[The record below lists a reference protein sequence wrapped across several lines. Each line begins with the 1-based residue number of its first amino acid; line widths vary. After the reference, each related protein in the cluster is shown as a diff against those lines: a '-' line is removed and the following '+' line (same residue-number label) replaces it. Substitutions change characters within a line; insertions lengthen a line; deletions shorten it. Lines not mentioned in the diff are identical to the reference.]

1 MPSTTQ
7 QSTETQSSAPSQ
19 EPSQNAHTHKLG
31 ESAKPQQQNGDQ
43 KQKPLSRYERT
54 KRQRAEIARRE
65 ATLQQRERQLAEIE
79 RQRERQLAEIERA
92 RTAPPKRDYTLGDLQ
107 KYRRQWESEGNYD
120 LVEKADKEIAAMQAE
135 LEAERQA
142 RTVEMPPMGSPEHR
156 AQWEAAERELY
167 QADPEFMRAGTRL
180 DTKLRQIMNSEDG
193 NVYRGHPRGI
203 IAAYHRAKMELLEAD
218 KNDLLTRFQKLEEE
232 NKRLNGLTS
241 LSGGTR
247 SSVGNGSTVGS
258 VSEFA
263 KLSTKDMRK
272 HLLKGANRGS
282 TPWF

>member
-1 MPSTTQ
+1 MPSSAPA
-7 QSTETQSSAPSQ
+7 STETQSSASQ
-19 EPSQNAHTHKLG
+19 EPSQNVHTHKLG
-31 ESAKPQQQNGDQ
+31 ESAPNQQNGDQ

-54 KRQRAEIARRE
+54 KRQRAEIAKRE
-65 ATLQQRERQLAEIE
+65 AHLQQRERQLAEF
-79 RQRERQLAEIERA
+79 ERA

-135 LEAERQA
+135 LEAERKA
-142 RTVEMPPMGSPEHR
+142 RTVEMPPMGSSEHR

-180 DTKLRQIMNSEDG
+180 DTKLRQIMSSEDG

-218 KNDLLTRFQKLEEE
+218 RTDLQTRFQKLEEE

-241 LSGGTR
+241 LSGGART
-247 SSVGNGSTVGS
+247 SVGNGSTVGS

-272 HLLKGANRGS
+272 HLLKGANRDS

>member
-1 MPSTTQ
+1 MPSSTPT
-7 QSTETQSSAPSQ
+7 STETQGSALPQ

-31 ESAKPQQQNGDQ
+31 ESTPNQQPNGDQ
-43 KQKPLSRYERT
+43 KPKPLSRYERT
-54 KRQRAEIARRE
+54 KRQRAEIAKRE
-65 ATLQQRERQLAEIE
+65 AHLQ
-79 RQRERQLAEIERA
+79 QRERQLAEIERA
-92 RTAPPKRDYTLGDLQ
+92 RTEAANPKRDYTLGDLQ
-107 KYRRQWESEGNYD
+107 KYRRQWASEGNYD

-142 RTVEMPPMGSPEHR
+142 RTVEMPPMGTPEHR

-180 DTKLRQIMNSEDG
+180 DTKLRQIMSSEDG

-218 KNDLLTRFQKLEEE
+218 RNDLQTRFQKLEEE

-241 LSGGTR
+241 LSGGAR

-272 HLLKGANRGS
+272 HLLKGANRDS

>member
-1 MPSTTQ
+1 MSEEISSSSSASEAT
-7 QSTETQSSAPSQ
+7 QSTEVQASAPSQ
-19 EPSQNAHTHKLG
+19 EPSNVHTHKLG
-31 ESAKPQQQNGDQ
+31 ESPEQKQQQNGDQ
-43 KQKPLSRYERT
+43 KPKPLSRYERT

-65 ATLQQRERQLAEIE
+65 AVLQ
-79 RQRERQLAEIERA
+79 QRERQLAEIERA

-135 LEAERQA
+135 EDAERQA

-180 DTKLRQIMNSEDG
+180 DTKLRQIMSSEDG
-193 NVYRGHPRGI
+193 NVYRQHPRGI

-218 KNDLLTRFQKLEEE
+218 RNDLQTRFQKLEEE

-263 KLSTKDMRK
+263 RLSTKDMRK

>member
-1 MPSTTQ
+1 
-7 QSTETQSSAPSQ
+7 
-19 EPSQNAHTHKLG
+19 
-31 ESAKPQQQNGDQ
+31 
-43 KQKPLSRYERT
+43 
-54 KRQRAEIARRE
+54 
-65 ATLQQRERQLAEIE
+65 
-79 RQRERQLAEIERA
+79 
-92 RTAPPKRDYTLGDLQ
+92 
-107 KYRRQWESEGNYD
+107 
-120 LVEKADKEIAAMQAE
+120 MQAE
-135 LEAERQA
+135 LEAERKA

-167 QADPEFMRAGTRL
+167 QADPEFMRAGSRL
-180 DTKLRQIMNSEDG
+180 DTRLRQIMSSEDG

-203 IAAYHRAKMELLEAD
+203 VAAYHRAKMELLEAD
-218 KNDLLTRFQKLEEE
+218 RNDLQTRFQKLEEE

-272 HLLKGANRGS
+272 HLLKGTNRDS